1 MRIRQHVVVDDH
13 GLDRGLKDVPA
24 FSGWISPDPAPV
36 VLHICH
42 ESRVESLKTFQLSF
56 GTQLHPPCI
65 YLNFSTDTVR
75 LGNGHLVDGHWV
87 GGGAMDNLLYIMLM
101 LSRYR
106 SPHDTDKIQ
115 YMSIDILGDLDAR
128 SNFCW
133 DEIRW
138 FKGLKELTMVAWK
151 ETAMVEELISQYRR
165 DLTVV
170 ARVYSEWVV
179 PKITIVSASTNE
191 VWGEVTVNRS
201 KSDAL

>member
-1 MRIRQHVVVDDH
+1 
-13 GLDRGLKDVPA
+13 
-24 FSGWISPDPAPV
+24 
-36 VLHICH
+36 
-42 ESRVESLKTFQLSF
+42 
-56 GTQLHPPCI
+56 
-65 YLNFSTDTVR
+65 
-75 LGNGHLVDGHWV
+75 
-87 GGGAMDNLLYIMLM
+87 MDNLLYIMLM

-133 DEIRW
+133 DEVRW